1 MKIVKQDVFDLF
13 AQGHRL
19 HQAQA
24 IASTIGHPKG
34 QVSIPTGTGKTRIQT
49 HLHVQD
55 MLEKTAQGKT
65 GVYVIAAHRLLL
77 CRQLLMELVDLVAS
91 CNLPFDIVF
100 VGSDR
105 VDEDAIYEKHMID
118 DVSKK
123 TTSVTATT
131 KQAAVRNAVDL
142 AKVAGRHVL
151 VVSTYHSLDHLRML
165 DSIDVVT
172 YDEAH
177 TIASSRQS
185 DDNFEAHVKEIQWLG
200 IIKRQYFFTATRK
213 VSGEDWGMNNEDVY
227 GPVLYESPPRQMI
240 MAGEIVPPR
249 IHRVATKDD
258 GEFRN
263 ATMVVKAIE
272 DAFSTHRNAVK
283 TATPFSSVLGA
294 KLLISAEGTP
304 EVREIVFDEDFQ
316 RWCVRNSIR
325 LFVFSSLLGEYM
337 IDSDFKFRKAPR
349 NEVMGQMR
357 DMDDGQDAI
366 LLHIDILSEG
376 IDLPSITGVMPF
388 RELNLIKLLQTIGR
402 ASRLLKCDRKSLY
415 SGAIQPME
423 WDKMVKPYSWVIFP
437 KLSDRSSEASQKMEQ
452 TIREVL
458 EAYDAPRMNFS
469 REDEYVGD
477 PDPDIEPITPK
488 DKSGKPDPVS
498 DLNHV
503 LEDLCLHFEQVS
515 GQELATRIVAASDA
529 SLRL

>member
-1 MKIVKQDVFDLF
+1 MRVIKRNVFDNF
-13 AQGHRL
+13 ALGHRQ
-19 HQAQA
+19 HQAEA
-24 IASTIGHPKG
+24 IASTEGHPKG
-34 QVSIPTGTGKTRIQT
+34 QVSIPTGTGKTRIQV

-55 MLEKTAQGKT
+55 MLAKSAMGET

-77 CRQLLMELVDLVAS
+77 CRQLLMQLVDLVAS

-105 VDEDAIYEKHMID
+105 VDEDDIYEKYMID

-123 TTSVTATT
+123 TTLVTATT
-131 KQAAVRNAVDL
+131 RQSEVSKAVKS
-142 AKVAGRHVL
+142 AKKAGRHVL
-151 VVSTYHSLDHLRML
+151 VVSTYHSLDRLRL
-165 DSIDVVT
+165 IESIDVLT

-185 DDNFEAHVKEIQWLG
+185 DDNFEAHVKEIQRLG
-200 IIKRQYFFTATRK
+200 IIGRQYFFTATRK
-213 VSGEDWGMNNEDVY
+213 VSGEDWGMNNEAVY
-227 GPVLYESPPRQMI
+227 GPVLYEAPLRQMI
-240 MAGEIVPPR
+240 VAGEIVPPR

-258 GEFRN
+258 GEFKN
-263 ATMVVKAIE
+263 VTMIIKAIE

-283 TATPFSSVLGA
+283 TASPMSSVLGA
-294 KLLISAEGTP
+294 KLLVCAEGTP
-304 EVREIVFDEDFQ
+304 EVREIVFNEDFQ
-316 RWCVRNSIR
+316 RWCVKNSIR
-325 LFVFSSLLGEYM
+325 LFVFSSILGTYL
-337 IDSDFKFRKAPR
+337 IDSDFKFRKSPR
-349 NEVMGQMR
+349 NEVMSQMR
-357 DMDDGQDAI
+357 DMGDHQDAI

-376 IDLPSITGVMPF
+376 IDLPSITGIMPF

-402 ASRLLKCDRKSLY
+402 ASRLLKCDRNRLY
-415 SGAIQPME
+415 SGSIRPME

-437 KLSDRSSEASQKMEQ
+437 RLSDNSCEASVKMER

-458 EAYDAPRMNFS
+458 EAYDAPEMNFS

-477 PDPDIEPITPK
+477 PDPEIEPITPR
-488 DKSGKPDPVS
+488 DKSNGPDPVS

-503 LEDLCLHFEQVS
+503 LEDLCLSFDQVS
-515 GQELATRIVAASDA
+515 GTELSSRIVTASDS